1 MKPEPYK
8 IEASDEDDDSTAI
21 VDSRNGH
28 VATVASLA
36 LAKKI
41 AALLNAD
48 HAEHAM
54 DHEFFCKE
62 NERALQE
69 EIQQLRL
76 ALDNC
81 ATLARAKRANPNRAG
96 DWTDIERFCAVV
108 GIVPTVL
115 RTANV
120 ALSPPSAL
128 SDAVEAIGGIMHTL
142 GMRRLLA
149 SADCADAETRAL
161 LATKIRPDYELEKIA
176 IDAFEKGVN
185 ALGVYPGEII
195 EPIPRPSDERDV
207 VQQVPPPVD
216 PAAVEREVAIRA
228 QSGPGLSTLRFEGVD
243 WVEIGKACSAK
254 RRSLW
259 LRITMQPGE
268 ERAIT
273 YTGRTAKFELCAGRE
288 GDDAYVSVDTTNPQ
302 FEQLLDV
309 MLTAQFATT
318 T

>member
-1 MKPEPYK
+1 MKTEPYK

-28 VATVASLA
+28 IATVANLE

-41 AALLNAD
+41 TLLLNAD
-48 HAEHAM
+48 HAAHVV

-81 ATLARAKRANPNRAG
+81 AALARAKRANPNRAG

-149 SADCADAETRAL
+149 GAADADAETRAL
-161 LATKIRPDYELEKIA
+161 LAARIRPDYEIEKIA
-176 IDAFEKGVN
+176 IDAFDKGVE
-185 ALGVYPGEII
+185 ALCVYPGEII

-207 VQQVPPPVD
+207 VQHVPPPQPVN
-216 PAAVEREVAIRA
+216 PEVATRV
-228 QSGPGLSTLRFEGVD
+228 QSGPGWSTLRCEGVD

-259 LRITMQPGE
+259 LRITMRAGE